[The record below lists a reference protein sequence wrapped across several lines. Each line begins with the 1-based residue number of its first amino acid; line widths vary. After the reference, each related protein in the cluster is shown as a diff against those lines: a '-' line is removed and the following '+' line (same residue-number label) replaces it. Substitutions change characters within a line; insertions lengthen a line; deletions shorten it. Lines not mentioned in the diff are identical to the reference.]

1 MFKTITVTLYDR
13 RETGRDAF
21 GASVCEEVPVEVPGV
36 LAAPSSTQDIV
47 DTVNLTGRKA
57 AYTLGIPKGDANDWE
72 NRRVDFFGKS
82 WRTIGIPQEG
92 IEENIPLAWNRKVM
106 VERYE

>member
-13 RETGRDAF
+13 RETGKDAF
-21 GASVCEEVPVEVPGV
+21 GASLYEEVPVEVPGV
-36 LAAPSSTQDIV
+36 LAAPSSTQDII
-47 DTVNLTGRKA
+47 DTTNLTGKKA
-57 AYTLGIPKGDANDWE
+57 VYTLAIPKGDTNIWE
-72 NRRVDFFGKS
+72 NRRVDFFGSS

-92 IEENIPLAWNRKVM
+92 IEENIPLKWNRKVM